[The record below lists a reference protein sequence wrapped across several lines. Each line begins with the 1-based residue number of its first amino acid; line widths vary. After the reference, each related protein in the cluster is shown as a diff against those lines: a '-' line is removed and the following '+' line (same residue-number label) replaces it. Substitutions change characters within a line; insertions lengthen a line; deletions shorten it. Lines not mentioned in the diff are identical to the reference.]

1 MAEVPFAENGGC
13 VALLF
18 ADFGQSDFVFMETV
32 FGTRS
37 QCPQDPQPYVVAP
50 GEQSS
55 AAS

>member
-55 AAS
+55 TAG